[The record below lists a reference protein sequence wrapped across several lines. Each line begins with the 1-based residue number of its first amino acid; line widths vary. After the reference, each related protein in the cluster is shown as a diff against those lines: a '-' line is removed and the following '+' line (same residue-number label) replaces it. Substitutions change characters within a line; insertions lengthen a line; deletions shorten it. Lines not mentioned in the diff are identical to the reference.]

1 MNSDD
6 DIILTDEEEY
16 ESDQVLPD
24 LIDDENIDIKENE
37 IIKNRILAQKDLN
50 ILEKHLRKTTN
61 IIEKKKLQENIKE
74 VKNYIQSLG
83 LSKLKDPFEKL
94 IDQLDTDPKCQKYK
108 ILVKMLRKQKNEI
121 KKQNDRLKMGQI
133 DLSLSKKP
141 VYEGKEVTILKP
153 KSKVNVLKPKKKRE
167 SEKKCVFNKISK
179 RCRRGFPD
187 NNNIVGYCEINK
199 NNNRCKF
206 KKGLNSKK
214 ILKEIKFGYSRLSN
228 NSRRRSRRRKSRK
241 RSRRRRRRSRKSSR
255 RSRKRS
261 RRRRSRR
268 SRKSSRRRSR
278 RRRSRRRRSRRSR
291 KRRSMSKARSLRFK
305 KLKIKEISLSFSGS
319 KDKKLGIVKVDQ
331 LVTPLTIYS
340 LDSCPACQYIKKECS
355 RLNIRCKIYPADKY
369 RDHIKKITGGYKY
382 VPVII
387 DGNKNFIGG
396 SVEFNKIKNNIKKL
410 T

>member
-1 MNSDD
+1 
-6 DIILTDEEEY
+6 
-16 ESDQVLPD
+16 
-24 LIDDENIDIKENE
+24 
-37 IIKNRILAQKDLN
+37 
-50 ILEKHLRKTTN
+50 
-61 IIEKKKLQENIKE
+61 
-74 VKNYIQSLG
+74 
-83 LSKLKDPFEKL
+83 
-94 IDQLDTDPKCQKYK
+94 
-108 ILVKMLRKQKNEI
+108 MLRKQKNEI

-241 RSRRRRRRSRKSSR
+241 RSRRRRRRSRKSSRRSRKRSRRRRSRKSSRRRRSRKRSRRIRSRKSSRRRRSRKSSR